1 MHRSAPQKSDSA
13 ETVFR
18 SGFVALL
25 GRPNVGK
32 STLLNTLLGEKVA
45 PATPKPQ
52 TTRRRLRGILNAPG
66 CQAVL
71 VDTPGYHRPK
81 DELGRRMMAATRG
94 ALADADLALVVVD
107 STDCG
112 SDDGELCGLAA
123 AAKRP
128 FLVAWNKVDLPG
140 SRPPPARLGGVEI
153 EAFPVSA
160 LTGAGLDPLLGR
172 LVELLPA
179 GPPLYDADQLTAET
193 ERELV
198 GEFVREQAMLALRE
212 ELPYALEVA
221 LSAFEERPDGLAY
234 IAATLFVE
242 KKSQVGI
249 VVGAGG
255 SVLRGIGERARRTV
269 EAFLDRRVYLDL
281 KVKVRPKWR
290 RDPAALD
297 GFGYRGGR

>member
-1 MHRSAPQKSDSA
+1 MHRPAQNKSDST

-18 SGFVALL
+18 SGFVVLL

-52 TTRRRLRGILNAPG
+52 TTRRRLRGVLTAEG
-66 CQAVL
+66 YQAVF

-81 DELGRRMMAATRG
+81 DELGRRMMATTRR
-94 ALADADLALVVVD
+94 ALTDADAVLIVVD
-107 STDCG
+107 STDLG
-112 SDDGELCGLAA
+112 PADGELGDLAA
-123 AAKRP
+123 TTGKP
-128 FLVAWNKVDLPG
+128 CLVAWNKVDLPRSG
-140 SRPPPARLGGVEI
+140 PLPRRLGGGDV

-160 LTGAGLDPLLGR
+160 LTGAGLESLLGR
-172 LVELLPA
+172 LVEMLPV

-198 GEFVREQAMLALRE
+198 GEFVREQAMLVLRE
-212 ELPYALEVA
+212 ELPYALEVH
-221 LSAFEERPDGLAY
+221 LDAFEDRPGGHTY

-242 KKSQVGI
+242 RKSQVGI

-255 SVLRGIGERARRTV
+255 SVLRGIGSRARSTV
-269 EAFLDRRVYLDL
+269 ETFLERRVYLDL
-281 KVKVRPKWR
+281 SVKVRPKWR

-297 GFGYRGGR
+297 GFGYGRSR

>member
-1 MHRSAPQKSDSA
+1 MHRPALKKSDSP

-18 SGFVALL
+18 SGFVVLL

-52 TTRRRLRGILNAPG
+52 TTRRRLRGVLTADG
-66 CQAVL
+66 YQAVF

-81 DELGRRMMAATRG
+81 DELGRRMMATTRG
-94 ALADADLALVVVD
+94 ALTDADAALVVVD

-112 SDDGELCGLAA
+112 PADGELGEAA
-123 AAKRP
+123 AGAKKP
-128 FLVAWNKVDLPG
+128 WLVAWNKIDLPG
-140 SRPPPARLGGVEI
+140 AGPLPPRLGEVDTQI
-153 EAFPVSA
+153 FPVSA
-160 LTGAGLDPLLGR
+160 LTGAGLEPLLGR

-212 ELPYALEVA
+212 ELPYAVEV
-221 LSAFEERPDGLAY
+221 LVDAFEERPGGPTY

-242 KKSQVGI
+242 RSSQVGI

-255 SVLRGIGERARRTV
+255 AVLRGIGSRARSTV
-269 EAFLDRRVYLDL
+269 ETFLDRRVYLDL
-281 KVKVRPKWR
+281 SVKVRPKWR

-297 GFGYRGGR
+297 GFGYRGNR

>member
-1 MHRSAPQKSDSA
+1 MHRPAPKKNDSI

-18 SGFVALL
+18 SGFVVLL

-52 TTRRRLRGILNAPG
+52 TTRRRLRGVLTADG
-66 CQAVL
+66 YQAVL
-71 VDTPGYHRPK
+71 VDTPGYHRPQ
-81 DELGRRMMAATRG
+81 DELGRRMMATTRV

-112 SDDGELCGLAA
+112 PADGELGDLAA
-123 AAKRP
+123 ASKKP
-128 FLVAWNKVDLPG
+128 YLVAWNKIDLPG
-140 SRPPPARLGGVEI
+140 AGPLPPRLGSADA
-153 EAFPVSA
+153 EAFGVSA
-160 LTGAGLDPLLGR
+160 LTGAGLEALLGR

-179 GPPLYDADQLTAET
+179 GPPLYDADQLTAEN

-221 LSAFEERPDGLAY
+221 LDVFEDRPGGTTY
-234 IAATLFVE
+234 IAATLYVE
-242 KKSQVGI
+242 RKSQVGI

-255 SVLRGIGERARRTV
+255 SVLRTIGSRARRTV
-269 EAFLDRRVYLDL
+269 ETFLERRVYLDL
-281 KVKVRPKWR
+281 HVKVRPKWR

-297 GFGYRGGR
+297 GFGYGRSR

>member
-1 MHRSAPQKSDSA
+1 MHRPALKKSDST
-13 ETVFR
+13 ETVFH
-18 SGFVALL
+18 SGFVVLL

-45 PATPKPQ
+45 PVTPKPQ
-52 TTRRRLRGILNAPG
+52 TTRRLLRGVLTADG
-66 CQAVL
+66 YQAVF
-71 VDTPGYHRPK
+71 VDTPGYHRPM
-81 DELGRRMMAATRG
+81 DELGRRMMATTRT
-94 ALADADLALVVVD
+94 ALADADAVLVVVD

-112 SDDGELCGLAA
+112 PTDGELGDLAA
-123 AAKRP
+123 GAKKP
-128 FLVAWNKVDLPG
+128 WLAAWNKIDLPDAG
-140 SRPPPARLGGVEI
+140 PLPPRLGGGDV
-153 EAFPVSA
+153 EAFGVSA
-160 LTGAGLDPLLGR
+160 LTGAGFEALLGR
-172 LVELLPA
+172 LVEMLPA
-179 GPPLYDADQLTAET
+179 GPPFYDPDQLTAET

-198 GEFVREQAMLALRE
+198 GEFVREQAMLVLRE

-221 LSAFEERPDGLAY
+221 LDTFEERPGGLTY

-255 SVLRGIGERARRTV
+255 SVLRGIGVRARQTV

-281 KVKVRPKWR
+281 SVKVRPKWR

-297 GFGYRGGR
+297 GFGYGRSR

>member
-1 MHRSAPQKSDSA
+1 MHRPVPKKSDST

-18 SGFVALL
+18 SGFVVLL

-52 TTRRRLRGILNAPG
+52 TTRRSLRGVLTAEG
-66 CQAVL
+66 YQAVF

-81 DELGRRMMAATRG
+81 DELGRRMMATTRA
-94 ALADADLALVVVD
+94 ALTDADAVLVVVD

-112 SDDGELCGLAA
+112 PADGELVDEAVA
-123 AAKRP
+123 SNKP

-140 SRPPPARLGGVEI
+140 AGPLPERLGQTAAEI
-153 EAFPVSA
+153 FPVSA
-160 LTGAGLDPLLGR
+160 LTGAGLEALLGR
-172 LVELLPA
+172 LVGLLPA
-179 GPPLYDADQLTAET
+179 GPALYDADQLTAET

-212 ELPYALEVA
+212 ELPYALEVHTE
-221 LSAFEERPDGLAY
+221 AFEERPGGLTY

-242 KKSQVGI
+242 RKSQVGI

-255 SVLRGIGERARRTV
+255 SVLRTIGSRARRTV
-269 EAFLDRRVYLDL
+269 ETFLDRRVYLDL
-281 KVKVRPKWR
+281 SVKVRPKWR

-297 GFGYRGGR
+297 GFGYGRNR

>member
-1 MHRSAPQKSDSA
+1 MHRPAPKKSEST

-52 TTRRRLRGILNAPG
+52 TTRRLLRGVLTADSY
-66 CQAVL
+66 QAVL
-71 VDTPGYHRPK
+71 VDTPGYHRPA
-81 DELGRRMMAATRG
+81 DELGRRMMATSRG
-94 ALADADLALVVVD
+94 ALADADAVLVVVD

-112 SDDGELCGLAA
+112 PADGELGDLAA
-123 AAKRP
+123 GAKKP
-128 FLVAWNKVDLPG
+128 WLAAWNKTDLPDSG
-140 SRPPPARLGGVEI
+140 PLPTRLG
-153 EAFPVSA
+153 EADAEMFPVSA
-160 LTGAGLDPLLGR
+160 LTGAGLEALLGR
-172 LVELLPA
+172 LVEMLPA

-212 ELPYALEVA
+212 ELPYAVEV
-221 LSAFEERPDGLAY
+221 LVNAFEERPGGLTY

-255 SVLRGIGERARRTV
+255 AVLRGIGSQARRTV
-269 EAFLDRRVYLDL
+269 EAFLERRAYLDL
-281 KVKVRPKWR
+281 EVKVRPKWR

-297 GFGYRGGR
+297 GFGYRGSR

>member
-1 MHRSAPQKSDSA
+1 MHRPEHQKQDST

-52 TTRRRLRGILNAPG
+52 TTRRPLRGVLTAEG
-66 CQAVL
+66 YQAVF
-71 VDTPGYHRPK
+71 VDTPGYHRPQ
-81 DELGRRMMAATRG
+81 DELGRRMMATTRA
-94 ALADADLALVVVD
+94 ALTDADAALVVVD

-112 SDDGELCGLAA
+112 PADDGLIDEAA
-123 AAKRP
+123 ASGKP

-140 SRPPPARLGGVEI
+140 AGPLPARLGGVDV
-153 EAFPVSA
+153 EAFGVSA
-160 LTGAGLDPLLGR
+160 LTGAGLEDLLGR
-172 LVELLPA
+172 LVEMLPA
-179 GPPLYDADQLTAET
+179 GPALYDADQLTAET

-212 ELPYALEVA
+212 ELPYALEVHTDT
-221 LSAFEERPDGLAY
+221 FEERPGGLTY

-242 KKSQVGI
+242 RSSQVGI

-255 SVLRGIGERARRTV
+255 TVLRTIGSRARRTV
-269 EAFLDRRVYLDL
+269 ETFLDRRVYLDL

-297 GFGYRGGR
+297 GFGYGRSR